1 MYAFK
6 PDYSIHPG
14 EYLEDVL
21 SAREIKKND
30 LSMRLGISV
39 KHLSQILNK
48 QASISS
54 ELALH
59 LERALGI
66 SANIWNHMNADYNL
80 FEARQNEQKLLR
92 EKIQWLKKFPIKD
105 LIKNNFLPNVKNFE
119 TQIEKLL
126 EFLGISSPE
135 QWVYYIN
142 KNTNFLRSTAFQEN
156 IEHITSW
163 LRAGELLAIEQTV
176 EPFNKEILK
185 SNLNE
190 LRKLTLLTFNEFI
203 TPLKEICLKNGIALV
218 ILPEF
223 TNTHVFGA
231 SYFHSPHKAVI
242 IMSMRY
248 KTNDHFWFTFFHE
261 IAHIILHSKKE
272 VHIDEPNGTKTDDE
286 MEANKYSENI
296 LIPEAD
302 FKKFSKN
309 KIFSK
314 NLILNFARKIELHPG
329 IVVGR
334 LQYNKLLHLNK
345 FNELKDRID
354 FKTEK

>member
-14 EYLEDVL
+14 EYLENVL

-30 LSMRLGISV
+30 LSLRLGNSV

-119 TQIEKLL
+119 TQIEKL
-126 EFLGISSPE
+126 
-135 QWVYYIN
+135 
-142 KNTNFLRSTAFQEN
+142 
-156 IEHITSW
+156 
-163 LRAGELLAIEQTV
+163 
-176 EPFNKEILK
+176 
-185 SNLNE
+185 
-190 LRKLTLLTFNEFI
+190 
-203 TPLKEICLKNGIALV
+203 
-218 ILPEF
+218 
-223 TNTHVFGA
+223 
-231 SYFHSPHKAVI
+231 
-242 IMSMRY
+242 
-248 KTNDHFWFTFFHE
+248 
-261 IAHIILHSKKE
+261 
-272 VHIDEPNGTKTDDE
+272 NGTKTDDE

-314 NLILNFARKIELHPG
+314 NLILNFAREIEVHPG

-345 FNELKDRID
+345 FNK
-354 FKTEK
+354 